1 MARGAL
7 CHVDIASEQGVGEA
21 REQPAHEVY
30 VHVVK
35 LELAASDK
43 KMESNCLI
51 LDVSLSEEMAPGSK
65 EARQGLWIQ
74 NDHKPGEEGGDG
86 GGLEES
92 ARSENLL
99 EEPTQGGQ
107 H

>member
-1 MARGAL
+1 
-7 CHVDIASEQGVGEA
+7 
-21 REQPAHEVY
+21 
-30 VHVVK
+30 
-35 LELAASDK
+35 
-43 KMESNCLI
+43 MESNCLI

-65 EARQGLWIQ
+65 EARQGLWIS

>member
-1 MARGAL
+1 MTT
-7 CHVDIASEQGVGEA
+7 D
-21 REQPAHEVY
+21 
-30 VHVVK
+30 
-35 LELAASDK
+35 
-43 KMESNCLI
+43 ES
-51 LDVSLSEEMAPGSK
+51 APGSK
-65 EARQGLWIQ
+65 EARQGLRIA

-107 H
+107 Q

>member
-1 MARGAL
+1 MKFML
-7 CHVDIASEQGVGEA
+7 M
-21 REQPAHEVY
+21 
-30 VHVVK
+30 
-35 LELAASDK
+35 LAGNLFSWSTQLQTK
-43 KMESNCLI
+43 IESNCLI
-51 LDVSLSEEMAPGSK
+51 LDVSLSDEMAPGSK
-65 EARQGLWIQ
+65 EARQGLRVK

-92 ARSENLL
+92 ARSKNLL

>member
-1 MARGAL
+1 MKFML
-7 CHVDIASEQGVGEA
+7 M
-21 REQPAHEVY
+21 
-30 VHVVK
+30 
-35 LELAASDK
+35 LAGNLFSWSTQLQT

-51 LDVSLSEEMAPGSK
+51 LDVSQSDEMAPGSK
-65 EARQGLWIQ
+65 EARQGLRVK

>member
-1 MARGAL
+1 
-7 CHVDIASEQGVGEA
+7 
-21 REQPAHEVY
+21 
-30 VHVVK
+30 
-35 LELAASDK
+35 
-43 KMESNCLI
+43 
-51 LDVSLSEEMAPGSK
+51 MAPGSK
-65 EARQGLWIQ
+65 EARQGLRVK
-74 NDHKPGEEGGDG
+74 NDHKPGEEGGNG

>member
-1 MARGAL
+1 
-7 CHVDIASEQGVGEA
+7 
-21 REQPAHEVY
+21 
-30 VHVVK
+30 
-35 LELAASDK
+35 
-43 KMESNCLI
+43 
-51 LDVSLSEEMAPGSK
+51 MAPGSK
-65 EARQGLWIQ
+65 EARQGLRIA

-107 H
+107 KPLVGSPRALVEIENGNGETKLNFFRF